1 MALGV
6 HYDITCRAA
15 FLQSLRRHC
24 TPLSMT
30 ATVAPR
36 HTGSKGEKLAQ
47 RLSHILALLH
57 QGDAIDKHRL
67 ADDFGVD
74 VRTIERD
81 LGERLRGIAERSP
94 KGQWQLAHRHR
105 STIPAQRLHDYARLT
120 GTEHLFPNPSLP
132 YLLEQL
138 ETPEPRRATQVQPTP
153 HEDLRAQNLLF
164 AQLQAAVE
172 QHHECRFVY
181 KDKPR
186 HAQPYRLIHKNGT
199 WYLAAEE
206 AGRLK
211 NFSVKLIEA
220 LQVDEATRFAPK
232 QAHQDYI
239 NGKDDVWFTEST
251 TEVLLRV
258 APAVAHYFE
267 RRPLLP
273 RQQHRADSDGSLL
286 VTAHINH
293 INQLLPVVRY
303 WLPNVRIIQ
312 PQAWQEALVDGLK
325 QALERWGKH

>member
-1 MALGV
+1 
-6 HYDITCRAA
+6 
-15 FLQSLRRHC
+15 
-24 TPLSMT
+24 MT
-30 ATVAPR
+30 AAAIAR
-36 HTGSKGEKLAQ
+36 HSGSKGEKLAQ

-57 QGDAIDKHRL
+57 QGDALDKHRL

-81 LGERLRGIAERSP
+81 LGERLCGIAERGP
-94 KGQWQLAHRHR
+94 GGPWQLAHRHR
-105 STIPAQRLHDYARLT
+105 STIPARRLHDYARLT

-132 YLLEQL
+132 YLLQLL

-153 HEDLRAQNLLF
+153 HEDLRAQNPQF
-164 AQLQAAVE
+164 AQLQAAID

-186 HAQPYRLIHKNGT
+186 HAQPYRLIHKNGV

-211 NFSVKLIEA
+211 NFSVALIEA
-220 LQVDEATRFAPK
+220 LQVDEASRFTPK
-232 QAHQDYI
+232 PAHQAYI
-239 NGKDDVWFTEST
+239 NAKDDVWFTEGT

-258 APAVAHYFE
+258 APEVAHYFE

-273 RQQHRADSDGSLL
+273 RQQQRADSDGSLL
-286 VTAHINH
+286 VTTHINH
-293 INQLLPVVRY
+293 IDQLLPVVRY
-303 WLPNVRIIQ
+303 WLPNVRIVE
-312 PQAWQEALVDGLK
+312 PVEWHEALVDGLRK
-325 QALERWGKH
+325 ALAKWEC